1 MAYEKEKKEIM
12 EAMAAGDDAIYYLEG
27 AMEKLNSAG
36 NWGIADI
43 LGGGM
48 IISAVKRSRMREAQR
63 EMEKAKQAMMRFS
76 REVAD
81 VDRTM
86 NTDLDLDGFMGFA
99 DFFFDS
105 FFIDMM
111 VQSKIN
117 DAKRQIQAAL
127 EQVEEVCDI
136 LDAMLRRYEKAEQI

>member
-1 MAYEKEKKEIM
+1 MAYEKERKEIM
-12 EAMAAGDDAIYYLEG
+12 EAMAAGDDAIFHLEG
-27 AMEKLNSAG
+27 ALEKLNSAG

-43 LGGGM
+43 LGGGL
-48 IISAVKRSRMREAQR
+48 IVSAVKRSRMREAQT

-86 NTDLDLDGFMGFA
+86 NTDLELDGFMGFA

-111 VQSKIN
+111 VQSKISE
-117 DAKRQIQAAL
+117 AKRQIQEAL
-127 EQVEEVCDI
+127 EQVEETCDI
-136 LDAMLRRYEKAEQI
+136 LDAMLRRYERAQ

>member
-81 VDRTM
+81 VDRSM

-136 LDAMLRRYEKAEQI
+136 LDAMLRRYEKAQ

>member
-1 MAYEKEKKEIM
+1 MAYEKERKEIM
-12 EAMAAGDDAIYYLEG
+12 EAMAAGDDAIFYLEG

-43 LGGGM
+43 LGGGL

-63 EMEKAKQAMMRFS
+63 EMEKAKQAMRRFS
-76 REVAD
+76 NEVAD

-86 NTDLDLDGFMGFA
+86 NTDLGLDDFIGFA

-105 FFIDMM
+105 FFIDIM

-117 DAKRQIQAAL
+117 DAKRQIQEAL
-127 EQVEEVCDI
+127 EHVEETCDI
-136 LDAMLRRYEKAEQI
+136 LDAMLRRYEKAQ

>member
-1 MAYEKEKKEIM
+1 MAYEKERKEIM

-43 LGGGM
+43 LGGGLL
-48 IISAVKRSRMREAQR
+48 ISAVKRSRMREAQR
-63 EMEKAKQAMMRFS
+63 EMEKARDAMMRFS

-81 VDRTM
+81 VDRTL

-105 FFIDMM
+105 FFVDMI

-117 DAKRQIQAAL
+117 DAKRQIKEAM
-127 EQVEEVCDI
+127 EQVEETCDL
-136 LDAMLRRYEKAEQI
+136 LDAMLRRYENAQ

>member
-1 MAYEKEKKEIM
+1 M

-63 EMEKAKQAMMRFS
+63 EMEKAIQAMMRFS

-81 VDRTM
+81 VDRSM

-105 FFIDMM
+105 FFIERM

>member
-81 VDRTM
+81 VDRSM

>member
-81 VDRTM
+81 VDRSM

-99 DFFFDS
+99 DFFFDN

>member
-36 NWGIADI
+36 NWGIVDI

-81 VDRTM
+81 VDRSM

-136 LDAMLRRYEKAEQI
+136 LDAMLRRYEKAERI

>member
-1 MAYEKEKKEIM
+1 MAYEKERKEIM
-12 EAMAAGDDAIYYLEG
+12 EAMAAGDDAIFHLEG
-27 AMEKLNSAG
+27 ALEKLNSAG

-43 LGGGM
+43 LGGGL
-48 IISAVKRSRMREAQR
+48 IVSAVKRSRMREAQN

-86 NTDLDLDGFMGFA
+86 NTDLQLDGFIEFA
-99 DFFFDS
+99 DLIFDN

-117 DAKRQIQAAL
+117 AAKRQIQEAL
-127 EQVEEVCDI
+127 EQVEETCDL
-136 LDAMLRRYEKAEQI
+136 LDAMLRRYERAQ

>member
-76 REVAD
+76 REVAG
-81 VDRTM
+81 VDRSM

-136 LDAMLRRYEKAEQI
+136 LDAMLRRYEKAQ

>member
-1 MAYEKEKKEIM
+1 MAYEKEKNEIM

-81 VDRTM
+81 VDRSM

-136 LDAMLRRYEKAEQI
+136 LDAMLRRYEKAQ

>member
-1 MAYEKEKKEIM
+1 MAYEKERKEIM
-12 EAMAAGDDAIYYLEG
+12 EAMAAGDDAIFHLEG
-27 AMEKLNSAG
+27 ALEKLNSAG

-43 LGGGM
+43 LGGGL
-48 IISAVKRSRMREAQR
+48 IVSAVKRSRMREAQA

-86 NTDLDLDGFMGFA
+86 NTDLELDGFMGFA

-111 VQSKIN
+111 VQSKISE
-117 DAKRQIQAAL
+117 AKRQIQEAL
-127 EQVEEVCDI
+127 EQVEETCDI
-136 LDAMLRRYEKAEQI
+136 LDAMLRRYERAQ

>member
-1 MAYEKEKKEIM
+1 
-12 EAMAAGDDAIYYLEG
+12 AAGDDAIYYLEG

-81 VDRTM
+81 VDRSM

-136 LDAMLRRYEKAEQI
+136 LDAMLRRYERAE

>member
-1 MAYEKEKKEIM
+1 MAYEKERKEIM

-63 EMEKAKQAMMRFS
+63 EMEKAKQAMMHFS

-117 DAKRQIQAAL
+117 DAKRQIQQAL
-127 EQVEEVCDI
+127 EHVEEICDI
-136 LDAMLRRYEKAEQI
+136 LDAMLRRYERAE

>member
-1 MAYEKEKKEIM
+1 MAYEKERKEIM

-117 DAKRQIQAAL
+117 DAKRQIQQAL
-127 EQVEEVCDI
+127 EHVEEICDI
-136 LDAMLRRYEKAEQI
+136 LDAMLRRYERAE

>member
-136 LDAMLRRYEKAEQI
+136 LDAMLRRYEKAERI

>member
-81 VDRTM
+81 IDRTM

>member
-63 EMEKAKQAMMRFS
+63 EMEKAKQAMRRFS
-76 REVAD
+76 NEVAD
-81 VDRTM
+81 VDRSM

-136 LDAMLRRYEKAEQI
+136 LDAMLRRYERAE

>member
-81 VDRTM
+81 VDRSM

-136 LDAMLRRYEKAEQI
+136 LDAMLRRYERAE